1 MHVRWLEIK
10 RARRKCEKSPF
21 MDHAKVMS
29 SPSVLHQL
37 KTMWT
42 HRLDQVNARALET
55 ACLTL
60 TLYRLHQA
68 CQRNKITRIVIVIVM
83 KTPTTNK
90 GCETG
95 PTVYRLYPRRLESLT
110 ICRCH
115 YKGSQCTS
123 VICRP

>member
-29 SPSVLHQL
+29 SPSVLQQL

-60 TLYRLHQA
+60 TLYRLNQA

-83 KTPTTNK
+83 KTPTIVLIP
-90 GCETG
+90 ED
-95 PTVYRLYPRRLESLT
+95 
-110 ICRCH
+110 
-115 YKGSQCTS
+115 
-123 VICRP
+123 